1 MEARFELASSASGG
15 RRWDGCQILPREST
29 GGLLN
34 AQFSPHTLPTA
45 GGYWVAMSE
54 S

>member
-34 AQFSPHTLPTA
+34 AQFSLTPSLRL
-45 GGYWVAMSE
+45 GYWVAMSE
-54 S
+54 A